1 MPEKNKVSV
10 GGQALMEGVMMNGP
24 KGVAMA
30 LRLPDGRIETQL
42 KEAHFLKDKY
52 KFARLPFIRGP
63 ISFVEQMIF
72 GYKCLMESAEKT
84 TALED
89 DGTEEMSKLDRW
101 LSDHFGPKMMTVIG
115 IISGVIGFALAFFL
129 FMWLPSQVADLIL
142 GKADSN
148 VWKPAIEGVMRII
161 IFVTYMWAVSLMSD
175 IKRLFMYHGAE
186 HKSIFC
192 YEHGLDLTVE
202 NVRKQRRFHPRCGT
216 SFIFLTLI
224 ISIII
229 STIVVMIFPGV
240 RDYKAVWMIIKILIL
255 PLIMS
260 VGYETI
266 RLAGKKDNL
275 FTRIVSAPGLWL
287 QRITTKEPTDD
298 IIEVGIASLKV
309 ALGLE
314 KEKAAGEI
322 VDEAE
327 KKAIDAVEG
336 AKVVARDVLEKA
348 KSLSHELISKT
359 NAEKESQ
366 KELVEK
372 LNAQSKSFK
381 ENLISLYEKQL
392 EAIKNMNENVD
403 IAKAQADEENI
414 ENELNDIYSSID
426 ELSKA
431 DNVDKVIEEAKTVE
445 IEEEQAAD
453 EEIEKETDEAE
464 ETSEVPAENIQES
477 AQDDDKNEPEAVE
490 ENESADEKGQ
500 DKRP

>member
-1 MPEKNKVSV
+1 MKMPEENKVSV

-30 LRLPDGRIETQL
+30 LRLPDGKIETQL
-42 KEAHFLKDKY
+42 KKATFLKDKY

-101 LSDHFGPKMMTVIG
+101 LTDHFGPKMMTVIG

-192 YEHGLDLTVE
+192 YENGLELTVE
-202 NVRKQRRFHPRCGT
+202 NVRKQRRYHPRCGT

-229 STIVVMIFPGV
+229 STAVVIIFPGV
-240 RDYKAVWMIIKILIL
+240 RDYKAIWMIIKLLIL
-255 PLIMS
+255 PIIMS
-260 VGYETI
+260 IGYEAI
-266 RLAGKKDNL
+266 RLAGKKNNL
-275 FTRIVSAPGLWL
+275 FTKIISAPGLWL

-309 ALGLE
+309 SLGLE
-314 KEKAAGEI
+314 
-322 VDEAE
+322 
-327 KKAIDAVEG
+327 
-336 AKVVARDVLEKA
+336 
-348 KSLSHELISKT
+348 
-359 NAEKESQ
+359 
-366 KELVEK
+366 
-372 LNAQSKSFK
+372 
-381 ENLISLYEKQL
+381 
-392 EAIKNMNENVD
+392 NENIND
-403 IAKAQADEENI
+403 KQDET
-414 ENELNDIYSSID
+414 NE
-426 ELSKA
+426 
-431 DNVDKVIEEAKTVE
+431 T
-445 IEEEQAAD
+445 
-453 EEIEKETDEAE
+453 AE
-464 ETSEVPAENIQES
+464 ESGEVEN
-477 AQDDDKNEPEAVE
+477 D
-490 ENESADEKGQ
+490 GQ
-500 DKRP
+500 